1 MIDLESMVK
10 SLRLALLK
18 RLFNDSNVTWKT
30 YLLHLLDPVKQFSAM
45 AGLCHSVP
53 SHLKEIGPDRL
64 TISPSLVIGK
74 KNFDIKDKKSKD
86 YYLLLVSKKAQPP
99 NITSAN

>member
-45 AGLCHSVP
+45 G
-53 SHLKEIGPDRL
+53 GPLSFCTFSFKRNW
-64 TISPSLVIGK
+64 PR
-74 KNFDIKDKKSKD
+74 
-86 YYLLLVSKKAQPP
+86 
-99 NITSAN
+99 